1 MRTIATLAS
10 HGRQVEICMASNE
23 ADAMPEHPRASPS
36 IPEHPRASP
45 SIPESIPERIGYA
58 NEVPGAKKSEHVL
71 VLTNDVCGE
80 KKWNRITK

>member
-1 MRTIATLAS
+1 MQMRTIATLAS

-23 ADAMPEHPRASPS
+23 ADAM
-36 IPEHPRASP
+36 PEHPRASP

-71 VLTNDVCGE
+71 VLTNDVCGG
-80 KKWNRITK
+80 KKME